1 MLKGKLISGYVFA
14 IGQKV
19 PPPPR
24 QALQMRALALISLLT
39 RIAPEKVAAFF
50 AVADE
55 PLLKFPCVFLLA

>member
-19 PPPPR
+19 PPPR